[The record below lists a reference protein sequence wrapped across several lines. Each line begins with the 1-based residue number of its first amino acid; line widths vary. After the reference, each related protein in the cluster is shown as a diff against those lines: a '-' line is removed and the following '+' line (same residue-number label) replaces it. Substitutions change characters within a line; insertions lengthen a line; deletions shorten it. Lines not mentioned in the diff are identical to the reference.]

1 MFVNTDLKYI
11 WKNGSYEKWDD
22 SSVHILSHTVHYG
35 TGVFEGVRAY
45 ETEKGAAIFRLEDH
59 TKRLFEAAK
68 KINIEVPYSQDE
80 LNKVQKDIFIKN
92 DLSEGYLRPIV
103 FMGSESLG
111 LRATDLSVN
120 VAVAAWEWPSYM
132 SPEAKKNGISIVKSP
147 FEQYSNPIHSGYKII
162 GTYINSTMALHDAIS
177 KGADEALLLDKNG
190 YISEGSGEN
199 IFSIKENI
207 LSTPK
212 TDHCLNGITRQSVIK
227 IAIDL
232 GLKVEEKDITYEVL
246 IQSDEVFFS
255 GTAVEITPIS
265 KIDDVIIGS
274 GSIGPVTEKLQNL
287 YSDIVTG
294 KNEVYKGWLSPVS
307 D

>member
-11 WKNGSYEKWDD
+11 WKNGSYEKWDE

-80 LNKVQKDIFIKN
+80 LNKVQKDIFLKN
-92 DLSEGYLRPIV
+92 NLSEGYLRPIV

-132 SPEAKKNGISIVKSP
+132 SPEAKKNGISIIKSP
-147 FEQYSNPIHSGYKII
+147 YEQYSNPIHSGYKII

-190 YISEGSGEN
+190 YVSEGSGEN
-199 IFSIKENI
+199 IFSIKEDTLI
-207 LSTPK
+207 TPK
-212 TDHCLNGITRQSVIK
+212 TDHCLNGITRQSVIR
-227 IAIDL
+227 IASDL
-232 GLKVEEKDITYEVL
+232 GLNVQEKDFTYEELV
-246 IQSDEVFFS
+246 QSDEVFFS

-265 KIDDVIIGS
+265 KIDNVLIGS

-294 KNEVYKGWLSPVS
+294 KNELYNDWLSLVS

>member
-11 WKNGSYEKWDD
+11 WKNGSYEKWDE

-80 LNKVQKDIFIKN
+80 LNKVQKDIFLKN
-92 DLSEGYLRPIV
+92 NLSEGYLRPIV

-132 SPEAKKNGISIVKSP
+132 SPEAKKNGISIIKSP
-147 FEQYSNPIHSGYKII
+147 YEQYSNPIHSGYKII

-190 YISEGSGEN
+190 YVSEGSGEN
-199 IFSIKENI
+199 IFSIKGDTLI
-207 LSTPK
+207 TPK

-227 IAIDL
+227 IASDL
-232 GLKVEEKDITYEVL
+232 GLNVEEKDVTYEELV
-246 IQSDEVFFS
+246 QSDEVFFS

-265 KIDDVIIGS
+265 KIDNVLIGS

-294 KNEVYKGWLSPVS
+294 KNQLYKDWLSLVS

>member
-132 SPEAKKNGISIVKSP
+132 SPEAKKNGISIIKSP

-227 IAIDL
+227 IALDL
-232 GLKVEEKDITYEVL
+232 GLKVEEKDITYEEL

-274 GSIGPVTEKLQNL
+274 GSIGPVTEDLQNL

-294 KNEVYKGWLSPVS
+294 KNAVYKDWLSLVS
-307 D
+307 N

>member
-11 WKNGSYEKWDD
+11 WKNGSYEKWDE

-68 KINIEVPYSQDE
+68 KINIEIPYSQDE
-80 LNKVQKDIFIKN
+80 LNRVQKDIFIKN
-92 DLSEGYLRPIV
+92 NLSEGYLRPIV

-132 SPEAKKNGISIVKSP
+132 SPESKKNGISIIKSP

-212 TDHCLNGITRQSVIK
+212 IDHCLNGITRQSVIK
-227 IAIDL
+227 IALDL
-232 GLKVEEKDITYEVL
+232 GLKVEEKDITYEEL

-294 KNEVYKGWLSPVS
+294 KNEVYKDWLSVVS

>member
-11 WKNGSYEKWDD
+11 WKNGSYEKWNE

-132 SPEAKKNGISIVKSP
+132 SPEAKKNGISIIKSP

-227 IAIDL
+227 IALDL
-232 GLKVEEKDITYEVL
+232 GLKVEEKDITYEEL

-274 GSIGPVTEKLQNL
+274 GSIGPVTEDLQNL

-294 KNEVYKGWLSPVS
+294 KNAVYKDWLSLVS
-307 D
+307 N

>member
-11 WKNGSYEKWDD
+11 WKNGSYEKWNE

-227 IAIDL
+227 IALDL
-232 GLKVEEKDITYEVL
+232 GLKVEEKDITYEEL

-274 GSIGPVTEKLQNL
+274 GSIGPVTENLQNL

-294 KNEVYKGWLSPVS
+294 KNAVYKDWLSLVS